1 MSRPPKRPLSDFGK
15 RVRELQ
21 KASRFKT
28 RTALVEA
35 LGVAPMT
42 LYRWEVGD
50 TKPSA
55 ADLMKLADLLGT
67 RPEGLFATV
76 GGPIALASE
85 VESEWTTVFRE
96 LHESL
101 REPPTAGKAARMHA
115 LLEGTRLLSAIRRH
129 AAAAETLAFATS
141 HGSEVQRAVAAEL
154 VRLAEERL
162 LETLRPL
169 VLAVNA
175 DVGALRSGARDK
187 ALGRPGIEP

>member
-1 MSRPPKRPLSDFGK
+1 MSRPPKRALSDFGK

-28 RTALVEA
+28 RTALIEA

-55 ADLMKLADLLGT
+55 SDLMKLADLLGT
-67 RPEGLFATV
+67 KPEGLFASV

-85 VESEWTTVFRE
+85 VESEWTTIFRE

-101 REPPTAGKAARMHA
+101 GESPSAGKAARMQA
-115 LLEGTRLLSAIRRH
+115 VIEGTRLLSAIRRH
-129 AAAAETLAFATS
+129 SAAAETLAFATS

-154 VRLAEERL
+154 MRLAEERL

-169 VLAVNA
+169 VFAVNA
-175 DVGALRSGARDK
+175 EIGAMRNEARDR
-187 ALGRPGIEP
+187 ALGRPVRMP